1 MHVPKAAALDD
12 DGAQARLEA
21 AAELLHQRQRVE
33 QRRPA
38 KRLTEE
44 GEGKGKWEKGKERAG
59 LFEFSSETR

>member
-44 GEGKGKWEKGKERAG
+44 GEEKGK
-59 LFEFSSETR
+59 